1 MTFLSEYELKKLLI
15 KMLSSDHDIK
25 FSIDTLV
32 KGLSG
37 IKHKVDI
44 YISYP
49 RSLAI
54 MIPCGD
60 LKIELIKAV
69 VIGIDIHV
77 PVILLINEKELMKY
91 EKDFRDILEE
101 VPVKVIIYRKPDE
114 EYPRLYQE
122 IIKECKS

>member
-1 MTFLSEYELKKLLI
+1 LSVHELKKLLA
-15 KMLSSDHDIK
+15 KLLSSNRDIR

-37 IKHKVDI
+37 VKHKVDI
-44 YISYP
+44 YIFHP
-49 RSLAI
+49 RNLAI
-54 MIPCGD
+54 IIPCGD

>member
-1 MTFLSEYELKKLLI
+1 MSVHELKKLLA
-15 KMLSSDHDIK
+15 KLLSSNRNIR

-37 IKHKVDI
+37 VKHKVDI

-49 RSLAI
+49 RNLAI

-114 EYPRLYQE
+114 EYPRLCQE